1 MKDYDKNKELSYLK
15 YWHVNDLYGW
25 AVSQKLL
32 VNKLEWIED
41 TSQFN
46 KDFIKNYDQESD
58 EWYFLEADVQHFEKL
73 HELHNGLIMKFM

>member
-32 VNKLEWIED
+32 V
-41 TSQFN
+41 
-46 KDFIKNYDQESD
+46 Y
-58 EWYFLEADVQHFEKL
+58 
-73 HELHNGLIMKFM
+73 